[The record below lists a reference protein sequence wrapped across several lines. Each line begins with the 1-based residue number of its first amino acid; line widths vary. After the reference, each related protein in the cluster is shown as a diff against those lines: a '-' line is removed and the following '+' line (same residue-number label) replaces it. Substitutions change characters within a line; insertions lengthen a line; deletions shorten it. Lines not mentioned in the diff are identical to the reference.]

1 MFKIRIRDIE
11 VEYIVDYRDVK
22 YVRYELSR
30 GVLKLILPKHF
41 RGDVEYYIH
50 KKDNWIYNK
59 ILEFHK
65 SQNILRQSTKDKS
78 IEHNS
83 LNILKEVS
91 KNYIKKYE
99 NLLNVRVNRVQFRS
113 MTTKWGSCSSLGNIT
128 LSKDLRFL
136 PNDLIEYV
144 IYHELVHL
152 IVLDHS
158 DEFFNIIRK
167 RFPDYKE
174 YDNRLREYCFLI
186 NEDKKSF

>member
-1 MFKIRIRDIE
+1 M
-11 VEYIVDYRDVK
+11 
-22 YVRYELSR
+22 
-30 GVLKLILPKHF
+30 
-41 RGDVEYYIH
+41 
-50 KKDNWIYNK
+50 
-59 ILEFHK
+59 
-65 SQNILRQSTKDKS
+65 
-78 IEHNS
+78 
-83 LNILKEVS
+83 
-91 KNYIKKYE
+91 
-99 NLLNVRVNRVQFRS
+99 RVNRVQFRS

-152 IVLDHS
+152 IVLDLS

-186 NEDKKSF
+186 NEDK

>member
-128 LSKDLRFL
+128 LSKDLKFL

-186 NEDKKSF
+186 NEDK

>member
-83 LNILKEVS
+83 LNILKEDEECMLVVS
-91 KNYIKKYE
+91 
-99 NLLNVRVNRVQFRS
+99 
-113 MTTKWGSCSSLGNIT
+113 G
-128 LSKDLRFL
+128 
-136 PNDLIEYV
+136 
-144 IYHELVHL
+144 
-152 IVLDHS
+152 
-158 DEFFNIIRK
+158 
-167 RFPDYKE
+167 
-174 YDNRLREYCFLI
+174 I
-186 NEDKKSF
+186 NMKTY

>member
-1 MFKIRIRDIE
+1 MFKIRIKDIE

-113 MTTKWGSCSSLGNIT
+113 MTTKW
-128 LSKDLRFL
+128 
-136 PNDLIEYV
+136 
-144 IYHELVHL
+144 
-152 IVLDHS
+152 
-158 DEFFNIIRK
+158 
-167 RFPDYKE
+167 
-174 YDNRLREYCFLI
+174 
-186 NEDKKSF
+186 